1 MSGLFLPSG
10 APQREVYFMGL
21 IDVLTQYDTK
31 KKAAHAAKTVKHGV
45 SGRRAGDGGAGAPTL
60 TTTASVSSRLELK
73 SPQSTPSSTPNDS
86 VTSSPTY
93 SCSFPFVFFRATP
106 AWMLNDRDPKV
117 SL

>member
-1 MSGLFLPSG
+1 
-10 APQREVYFMGL
+10 MGL

-60 TTTASVSSRLELK
+60 TSTSASVSSRLELK

-93 SCSFPFVFFRATP
+93 LCSFPFVIFFRAPP
-106 AWMLNDRDPKV
+106 AWMLTDRDPEV